1 MVPIGATSTS
11 FYALHCVLKGIYT
24 QTKRMLG
31 YSKCKQMFHSTNCF
45 HHVSVVISCVG
56 IRGHIVQV

>member
-24 QTKRMLG
+24 QTKG
-31 YSKCKQMFHSTNCF
+31 CSDTPSANKCSIQQ
-45 HHVSVVISCVG
+45 
-56 IRGHIVQV
+56 IVFIM